1 MKVRVVNQSI
11 TEVRA
16 GAVIVNLFEGIALPG
31 GATGAVDA
39 ASGGAISE
47 AVRSGEF
54 KGKLGDTL
62 VLRCAG
68 TGAAKVIIVGLGP
81 AAGFGYEE
89 ARRAAGSAIRQ
100 AAKISATTVATIIH
114 GAGLGG
120 LDREMC
126 ARVTVEGTLLGAYRY
141 TGLKARPREQ
151 EPRPEEILIAE
162 RDASKIQSIERGVE
176 AGVVMADAANFARDL
191 VNCPANKMTPSIM
204 AESAQAMAREES
216 LECRVLERRDM
227 EQLGMG
233 ALLGVAQGS
242 AEPPK
247 MIVLKYSA
255 GPAAGSGTAVGSS
268 EGSGVGSGKPDL
280 ALCGKG
286 LTFDSGGISLKN
298 REGMEAMKDDM
309 AGGAAVIA
317 AMKAIARLKPDVN
330 VLGIVPCT
338 ENLPSGTALKPGDVI
353 AAMNGKTIEIIST
366 DAEGRLILA
375 DAVAYAQSLGAT
387 RIVDVATLT
396 GACVTALGDVYS
408 GIVSNSDALTAKLL
422 AAATATGEHFWRFPT
437 AQEYE
442 EKYKSDVAD
451 LKNAGDRGAGAI
463 TGGLIIGEFCKG
475 AEWAHLDIAGT
486 AFTTSEKYYQPKGAT
501 GVAARTMA
509 QLAVDMGR

>member
-1 MKVRVVNQSI
+1 MEHTTKGVVSVKVLVVNRSI

-16 GAVIVNLFEGIALPG
+16 DAVIVNLFEGITLPG
-31 GATGAVDA
+31 GAAGAMDGVT
-39 ASGGAISE
+39 GGAISE
-47 AVRSGEF
+47 AIRAGEF

-62 VLRCAG
+62 VLRCPGTDAG
-68 TGAAKVIIVGLGP
+68 KVIVAGLGP
-81 AAGFGYEE
+81 AAGFGYEA

-100 AAKISATTVATIIH
+100 AAKMSAGTVATIVH

-120 LDREMC
+120 LDPEMC
-126 ARVTVEGTLLGAYRY
+126 ARATVEGTLLGAYRY
-141 TGLKARPREQ
+141 TGFKARPREQ
-151 EPRPEEILIAE
+151 ERRPEELLIAE
-162 RDASKIQSIERGVE
+162 LDASKVQSIERGVQT
-176 AGVVMADAANFARDL
+176 GVVMAEAANSARDL
-191 VNCPANKMTPSIM
+191 VNCPANKMTPSVM
-204 AESAQAMAREES
+204 AGFAEAMARDEG

-247 MIVLKYSA
+247 MIVLRYDG
-255 GPAAGSGTAVGSS
+255 GP
-268 EGSGVGSGKPDL
+268 GVGSDKPDL

-317 AMKAIARLKPDVN
+317 AMKAIARLKPEVN

-353 AAMNGKTIEIIST
+353 SAMNGKTIEIIST

-375 DAVAYAQSLGAT
+375 DAVAYAQSLGAP

-408 GIVSNSDALTAKLL
+408 GIVSNSDELTAKLL
-422 AAATATGEHFWRFPT
+422 GAAAITGERFWRFPA

-486 AFTTSEKYYQPKGAT
+486 AFTSSDKHYQPKGAT